1 MASKRLHFSVSTQ
14 QAWMNS
20 RWRKE
25 SVALLRD
32 YFVFDGK
39 TVQQHKGK
47 QMEAAAQKSDEAD
60 IST

>member
-1 MASKRLHFSVSTQ
+1 
-14 QAWMNS
+14 MNS

-47 QMEAAAQKSDEAD
+47 QMEATAQKSDEVD